1 VQQDRALAEDEWRSD
16 VSQHRSDIVD
26 VDPKFSMIYYDN
38 DQFGGEDIYYLQKE
52 RENGIHQLV
61 LHFFAL

>member
-1 VQQDRALAEDEWRSD
+1 MQQDRALALNELRSD
-16 VSQHRSDIVD
+16 VSLHRSDIVD

-52 RENGIHQLV
+52 RERR
-61 LHFFAL
+61 F